1 MMDDAGL
8 FIRVMGA
15 LAFIVGLLLLGLYGI
30 RQWGS
35 RLQSRK
41 PDLIQVKSVKM
52 LLPKRYLLVVQVA
65 GKDLILGATDNEITL
80 LGSLDEEGRDKE
92 ALG

>member
-80 LGSLDEEGRDKE
+80 LGSLDEGGRDKE